1 MKLAVIG
8 TGYIGLVTGVCLAK
22 LGHAVTCVDKD
33 AAKIKSLLHGHVPIF
48 EPGLAEMLAETL
60 QAGKLAFTTDTQA
73 AVRDSEAVFI
83 AVGTPTA
90 EDGQSSDLTFVFGVA
105 REIAPALNDF
115 KVIIMK
121 STVPVGTG
129 AQFADAVK
137 AQMPDADF
145 EVASNPEFLREG
157 AAISDFMAPDRIVI
171 GANAVRARDVLDKIY
186 APFAAQ
192 NFPFLHVSRE
202 SAELIKFASNGFLAT
217 KIAFINEIA
226 EVCEKT
232 GANVHDVAR
241 GMGLDDR
248 IGPKFLQ
255 AGPGYGGSCFPKDT
269 RALAAMAR
277 GVGSRLRITE
287 AVVASN
293 EATVLRMVGKIRELA
308 GGTLSGM
315 TIAVLGVT
323 FKPDTDDMREAPA
336 LVILPA
342 LQQQGATL
350 RVVDPEGRKHGENL
364 LPDVA
369 WIEDAYAAAAGADM
383 VVVLT
388 EWQVF
393 RELELS
399 KLSGVMKA
407 RRMADLRNIYQA
419 EKLDD
424 AGFTYCQIGS

>member
-22 LGHAVTCVDKD
+22 LGHDVVCVDKD
-33 AAKIKSLLHGHVPIF
+33 AAKIKSLSQGHVPIF
-48 EPGLAEMLAETL
+48 EPGLAEMLAETM
-60 QAGKLAFTTDTQA
+60 QAGRLSFTTDTQA
-73 AVRDSEAVFI
+73 AVRASDAVFV

-90 EDGQSSDLTFVFGVA
+90 ADGQSSDLTFVFDVA
-105 REIAPALNDF
+105 RDIARALNGF

-129 AQFADAVK
+129 EKFANAMSAV
-137 AQMPDADF
+137 APDADF

-157 AAISDFMAPDRIVI
+157 VAISDFMTPDRIVI
-171 GANAVRARDVLDKIY
+171 GANAAGARDVLNTIY

-192 NFPFLHVSRE
+192 QFPFLHVSRE
-202 SAELIKFASNGFLAT
+202 SAELIKFASNGFLAA

-255 AGPGYGGSCFPKDT
+255 TGPGYGGSCFPKDT

-277 GVGSRLRITE
+277 AVGSQLRITE

-293 EATVLRMVGKIRELA
+293 DATILRMVDKITALA
-308 GGTLSGM
+308 GGQLKGK
-315 TIAVLGVT
+315 TIAVFGVT
-323 FKPDTDDMREAPA
+323 FKPDTDDMREAPS

-342 LQQQGATL
+342 LQKAGASL
-350 RVVDPEGRKHGENL
+350 RVVDPEGRKHGEGL
-364 LPDVA
+364 LPGIA
-369 WIEDAYAAAAGADM
+369 WFADAYGAAEGADM

-388 EWQVF
+388 EWRVF
-393 RELELS
+393 RSLELS
-399 KLSGVMKA
+399 KLAGVMKTPFL
-407 RRMADLRNIYQA
+407 ADLRNIYLND
-419 EKLDD
+419 KLKD
-424 AGFTYCQIGS
+424 AGFVFCQIGT